1 MTKKGQLSALQIG
14 IIWQRINGLL
24 DETAQVFVRTSFSSV
39 VRDNWDFALCLMDSE
54 GRSFSQSS
62 RSIPS
67 FIGSM
72 PRTLRVML
80 QRFPKENLKPGDV
93 MISNDA
99 YHGTGHLN
107 DITMICPVFKEG
119 VLIAYLGSV
128 FHSVDIGG
136 APSVTARDSF
146 EEGLVIPV
154 SKILKEGKN
163 NEDVFEFIRQNLRA
177 PEETFGDI
185 GAQFSAYEL
194 GIERLL
200 KILDEEG
207 IDDLNIL
214 VEEILDR
221 SETAMRT
228 AISEVP
234 EPQKWQ
240 FS

>member
-80 QRFPKENLKPGDV
+80 QRFPKEKLKPGDV

-99 YHGTGHLN
+99 YHGTCLLY
-107 DITMICPVFKEG
+107 T
-119 VLIAYLGSV
+119 S
-128 FHSVDIGG
+128 
-136 APSVTARDSF
+136 PSPRD
-146 EEGLVIPV
+146 
-154 SKILKEGKN
+154 
-163 NEDVFEFIRQNLRA
+163 QRA
-177 PEETFGDI
+177 SRMPSST
-185 GAQFSAYEL
+185 
-194 GIERLL
+194 
-200 KILDEEG
+200 
-207 IDDLNIL
+207 
-214 VEEILDR
+214 
-221 SETAMRT
+221 
-228 AISEVP
+228 
-234 EPQKWQ
+234 
-240 FS
+240 